1 MDWDSL
7 WGQAKEAINNGLDQ
21 VKQVG
26 VPAIQATAEQWLL
39 NTVQEQHKETTA
51 KLDTA
56 VKDLQAQPSSPV
68 GQAFSQVLGNQAVT
82 QYGGLMIFGVAA
94 VAVGGYLLLRK

>member
-7 WGQAKEAINNGLDQ
+7 WGQAKEAVQNGLDQ
-21 VKQVG
+21 AKAVG

-51 KLDTA
+51 QLNAA
-56 VKDLQAQPSSPV
+56 VKEAQSSPSGPV
-68 GQAFSQVLGNQAVT
+68 GSAFSQVLSSTAVT
-82 QYGGLMIFGVAA
+82 QYGGMMIFGVAA
-94 VAVGGYLLLRK
+94 IAVGGYLLLRK